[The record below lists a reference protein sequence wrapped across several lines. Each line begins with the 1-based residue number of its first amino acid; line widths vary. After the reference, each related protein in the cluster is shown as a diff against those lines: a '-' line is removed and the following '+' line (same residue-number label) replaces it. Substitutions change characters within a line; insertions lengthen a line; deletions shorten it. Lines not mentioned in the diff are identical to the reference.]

1 MPERLTSLV
10 NIYFH
15 LSGFQSSLL
24 LIHFLQSEC
33 LAVHTALYQSLAQCH
48 PVAGVQIVERGVPM
62 AGSELNRTRGKRGG
76 KRAKIGVRAISCPSL
91 PSLSSFFFVVNISP
105 ALYCLNAWNRLA
117 QLKLHFRERRGRFS
131 SLKNR
136 VKT

>member
-1 MPERLTSLV
+1 M

-48 PVAGVQIVERGVPM
+48 PVADVQIVERGVPT

-76 KRAKIGVRAISCPSL
+76 KRAKIGVRAISCSSL
-91 PSLSSFFFVVNISP
+91 PSLLVFFRRQNFSRALLSERLEQASTIETTLSRTARLILFVKESRQNI
-105 ALYCLNAWNRLA
+105 
-117 QLKLHFRERRGRFS
+117 
-131 SLKNR
+131 
-136 VKT
+136 T

>member
-1 MPERLTSLV
+1 
-10 NIYFH
+10 
-15 LSGFQSSLL
+15 
-24 LIHFLQSEC
+24 
-33 LAVHTALYQSLAQCH
+33 
-48 PVAGVQIVERGVPM
+48 M

-136 VKT
+136 AKT